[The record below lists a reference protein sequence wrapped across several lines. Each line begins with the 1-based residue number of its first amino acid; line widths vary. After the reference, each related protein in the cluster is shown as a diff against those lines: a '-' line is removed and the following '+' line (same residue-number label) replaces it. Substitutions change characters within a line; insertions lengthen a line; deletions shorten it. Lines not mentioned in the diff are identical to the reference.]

1 MRLPRN
7 HPCPPERRRLLA
19 FTIIETMIS
28 MSLMTMVLG
37 GVIYSHIMGQRM
49 MQITQAKLG
58 ANDSA
63 RKAFGK
69 LQDEIRAAKTIAV
82 GAGSSNSFIAAING
96 GALQGRAI
104 QIYPGTNQNSWIRYY
119 YLTNTSELRRVTSSS
134 STPQLIASYVANA
147 VLFSKADYLGNT
159 LTTDTGNSTINV
171 RLEFYQLSYPPTKI
185 GTNNVFES
193 YTMQTCITRRTLE

>member
-1 MRLPRN
+1 MRLPQKY
-7 HPCPPERRRLLA
+7 PSSPERSQLLA
-19 FTIIETMIS
+19 FTLVEVMIS

-37 GVIYSHIMGQRM
+37 GVVYSHIMGM
-49 MQITQAKLG
+49 KLMQITQAKLG